1 LTTSFPRRIIF
12 VGKFPLIWP
21 SIELFGE
28 LFMKSP
34 LLLLVLILSLSLCTS
49 AQTYTY
55 KVVLPGN
62 PYGTG
67 RPISALTIMGT
78 KAYGSSYSSG
88 PDLYQA
94 QLSGVH
100 ITTGCCGSNAA
111 LRADSSG
118 NLYGE
123 DRPNANNG
131 LGRIFAVKPGFKW
144 FEADLYVFTGG
155 DDGRVL
161 EGNFFPDGAPIAE
174 SPVTLDALGNVWGVT
189 FAGGQFPCVYSGD
202 QVGCGVVFELTN
214 SGGIWTEQVIH
225 AFSGPPDGAQ
235 PEGGLTYNPATGN
248 YYGTTQY
255 GGDSA
260 CNCGTVFQL
269 SPNGDGTWSESILYT
284 FTDHGLPNGGV
295 ILDSEGNLYG
305 TNFGDFNAPR
315 GVWLC
320 IRNLRGPV
328 FSALRL

>member
-1 LTTSFPRRIIF
+1 
-12 VGKFPLIWP
+12 
-21 SIELFGE
+21 
-28 LFMKSP
+28 
-34 LLLLVLILSLSLCTS
+34 
-49 AQTYTY
+49 
-55 KVVLPGN
+55 
-62 PYGTG
+62 
-67 RPISALTIMGT
+67 
-78 KAYGSSYSSG
+78 
-88 PDLYQA
+88 
-94 QLSGVH
+94 
-100 ITTGCCGSNAA
+100 
-111 LRADSSG
+111 
-118 NLYGE
+118 
-123 DRPNANNG
+123 
-131 LGRIFAVKPGFKW
+131 
-144 FEADLYVFTGG
+144 
-155 DDGRVL
+155 
-161 EGNFFPDGAPIAE
+161 
-174 SPVTLDALGNVWGVT
+174 
-189 FAGGQFPCVYSGD
+189 
-202 QVGCGVVFELTN
+202 VVFELTN